1 MGKFSS
7 VFCLVAQLVEG
18 SIPDVL
24 IGIFDWLN
32 PSGRTMVLGSSQPLR
47 ETSILVVTEAGE

>member
-1 MGKFSS
+1 VGKFSS

>member
-1 MGKFSS
+1 
-7 VFCLVAQLVEG
+7 VAQLVES

-32 PSGRTMVLGSSQPLR
+32 PSVRTMVLGSSQPLR
-47 ETSILVVTEAGE
+47 ETSILLVKEAGE